1 MIRSPQRGISPENAC
16 SESPLANPIRARPF
30 HYLDSSP
37 PRLLCRSRFVGD
49 LQHLIQIP
57 LHNRQNRQTFSVEE
71 LLYDPQHIE
80 QPSCDEGSQ
89 HASNPSSR
97 ARSLLHPAPPIER
110 RHRSPSAPP
119 QKFHPPRSPTRSSL
133 HANTLGPHHESLPL
147 AIPSKQQMMYASA
160 NPVTTLHVT
169 THHDFA

>member
-71 LLYDPQHIE
+71 FLYDPQHIE

-110 RHRSPSAPP
+110 RHRHPRPRNRS
-119 QKFHPPRSPTRSSL
+119 PPRGQYCSEVASTQTRS
-133 HANTLGPHHESLPL
+133 ARTT
-147 AIPSKQQMMYASA
+147 
-160 NPVTTLHVT
+160 NPCHSRYHLNSR
-169 THHDFA
+169 